1 MSITIRNRPA
11 KIGKHVNT
19 RTEFHGEESHPA
31 VDIPIEGLMLDSH
44 ELNALLEDPKAHGTL
59 FRTAPGGPIE
69 PRFRSLKAFAL
80 AHSFDKVQASLS
92 MSFTDERLELS
103 GELAA
108 VKLEPCVGG
117 LTELSGALRWSGK
130 GVVDLDK
137 LPQLMR
143 RLAQPIEI
151 ELHIG
156 PAKKKPNDAQG
167 SLPLV
172 DKGAS
177 E

>member
-1 MSITIRNRPA
+1 MSITITNRPA

-19 RTEFHGEESHPA
+19 RTEFHGEETHPA
-31 VDIPIEGLMLDSH
+31 VDIPIEGLMLDSN
-44 ELNALLEDPKAHGTL
+44 ELNAILEDQKAHGTL
-59 FRTAPGGPIE
+59 FRTAPGGLIE
-69 PRFRSLKAFAL
+69 PRFKSLKVFQVAHAFE
-80 AHSFDKVQASLS
+80 KVQASLS

-103 GELAA
+103 GELAS
-108 VKLEPCVGG
+108 VKLEPNVGG

-137 LPQLMR
+137 LPALMR

-156 PAKKKPNDAQG
+156 PAKKKPDANQG
-167 SLPLV
+167 NLPLN

-177 E
+177 A